1 MHKMEKTLTENR
13 REKGIY
19 KVTFIGSGV
28 NFILLLF
35 KFIAGILG
43 HSAAMMADAV
53 HSLSDFI
60 TDIVVVL
67 FVRVSGKPQNN
78 DYKYGHGK
86 FETLTTLLIGLVL
99 LFVGGSL
106 AVGGIKDIISVING
120 ATLPSPGMIALVAAL
135 VSIVLKEVLFRY
147 TVRQGKKLNSNV
159 VVANG
164 WHHRSDAYS
173 SVGTAIGIGGAILLG
188 SQWTVLDPLAALMV
202 SIFIV
207 KSSLQLMKPCID
219 ELMEKALPDDVEAE
233 IEHIVCQC
241 EGVETFHSL
250 HTRKIGSYYA
260 IEFHIKMD
268 GGSVLSDAYGKITV
282 IENVLKEKYGQRTH
296 IMICMEPA

>member
-1 MHKMEKTLTENR
+1 MG

-28 NFILLLF
+28 NFMLLLF

-67 FVRVSGKPQNN
+67 FVRVSGRPQNN

-86 FETLTTLLIGLVL
+86 FETLATLLIGLVL

-106 AVGGIKDIISVING
+106 AVGGIKDIVSVING
-120 ATLPSPGMIALVAAL
+120 ATLPSPGVIALVAAI
-135 VSIVLKEVLFRY
+135 VSIASKEALFRY
-147 TVRQGKKLNSNV
+147 TVRQGKKLNSDV
-159 VVANG
+159 VIANG

-173 SVGTAIGIGGAILLG
+173 SVATAIGIGGAILLG
-188 SQWTVLDPLAALMV
+188 SRWTVLDPLAALVV
-202 SIFIV
+202 SVFIV
-207 KSSLQLMKPCID
+207 RSSLLLMKPCID

-233 IEHIVCQC
+233 IENMVCLC
-241 EGVETFHSL
+241 DGVETFHSL

-260 IEFHIKMD
+260 IEFHVKMN
-268 GGSVLSDAYGKITV
+268 GGSILSDAYRKIAV
-282 IENVLKEKYGQRTH
+282 IENMLRERYGHRTH
-296 IMICMEPA
+296 IIICMEPV